1 VRIPPALVA
10 DLGLL
15 TDALDLPGTDV
26 AATLAALASDAA
38 ASVGSYLGLTVRMR
52 AAGADVEVTTLLD
65 PDDRSRVRSSLR
77 IPLGAPLSADGHEGD
92 RIDLVLFAATSG
104 AFVDLAADLAWL
116 TGRPMDDARLDQ
128 DAAGPFDV
136 DPSRSLR
143 ARSSID
149 QAIGVLIG
157 GGLTA
162 EQASSELDARAARD
176 GVRRHEAALGVL
188 TALPPPGGPV
198 AEPFV

>member
-15 TDALDLPGTDV
+15 TDALDQPGTDV

-38 ASVGSYLGLTVRMR
+38 ASVNSYLGLTVRMR

-65 PDDRSRVRSSLR
+65 QADAARVRSSLR
-77 IPLGAPLSADGHEGD
+77 IPLGAPDSPEGRQGD
-92 RIDLVLFAATSG
+92 RIDLVLFAATPG

-116 TGRPMDDARLDQ
+116 TGRPMDDARLDH
-128 DAAGPFDV
+128 DVAGPFDL

-149 QAIGVLIG
+149 QALGVLIG
-157 GGLTA
+157 GGLTS
-162 EQASSELDARAARD
+162 EQASSELDALAARD
-176 GVRRHEAALGVL
+176 GVLRHQAAHAVLAAL
-188 TALPPPGGPV
+188 TPRDRPV
-198 AEPFV
+198 ADPFV

>member
-1 VRIPPALVA
+1 VRIPPALVV

-26 AATLAALASDAA
+26 AVTLAALTTDAA
-38 ASVGSYLGLTVRMR
+38 AAVGSYLGLTVRMS
-52 AAGADVEVTTLLD
+52 AAGGDIEVATLLD
-65 PDDRSRVRSSLR
+65 QADASRVRSSLR
-77 IPLGAPLSADGHEGD
+77 IPLGEPDSAEGRLGD
-92 RIDLVLFAATSG
+92 RIDLVLYAATAG

-116 TGRPMDDARLDQ
+116 TGRPLDDARLDQ
-128 DAAGPFDV
+128 DVTGPFDV

-162 EQASSELDARAARD
+162 EQASSTLDAVAARD
-176 GVRRHEAALGVL
+176 GVQRHEAALGVL
-188 TALPPPGGPV
+188 AALPPPGGP
-198 AEPFV
+198 AADPFV